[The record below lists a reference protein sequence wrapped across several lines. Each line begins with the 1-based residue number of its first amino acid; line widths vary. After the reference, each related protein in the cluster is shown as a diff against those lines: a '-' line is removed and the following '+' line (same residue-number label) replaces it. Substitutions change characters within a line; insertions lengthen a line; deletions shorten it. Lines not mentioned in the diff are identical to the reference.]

1 MIIASQRIARWN
13 VTTQKMKVWIHHQ
26 RVLTTALQCLAT
38 TITMPRTQAL
48 CQCGQYM
55 WHATCLT
62 AYRLHE
68 CPGVHSCLN
77 HFSFF
82 HASFLLWPFFQR
94 TQKAQATTH
103 FLYDSPTSNVISYSF
118 FCYYSL
124 QSGYYPLAILYIILL
139 QFVFPIIISN
149 LVTQT
154 KGQIEMV
161 SAMHA
166 SIKMLMMRTETLL

>member
-38 TITMPRTQAL
+38 TITTPKTQAL

-103 FLYDSPTSNVISYSF
+103 FLYDSSTSNVITYNF
-118 FCYYSL
+118 FCVCVIIHCNPVTIDL
-124 QSGYYPLAILYIILL
+124 QSFCVILCNLFFQINWAI
-139 QFVFPIIISN
+139 
-149 LVTQT
+149 
-154 KGQIEMV
+154 
-161 SAMHA
+161 
-166 SIKMLMMRTETLL
+166 